1 MRSLLLVA
9 LIALPACAQSK
20 DKWPSLAPRAIE
32 SATPGSA
39 APAQPATVSA
49 PAAAVIDANARL
61 TVIGREV
68 DTLETRWNVQAKA
81 TAAAVT
87 AARGSAPSSEIWSTA
102 QLELTRLNQLG
113 NQIDDMR
120 VRLDR
125 IAGDLAV
132 AANGGADAR
141 AAIAATGAMIARVQ
155 ALGAQH
161 VTAFK
166 AADAALPR

>member
-1 MRSLLLVA
+1 MR
-9 LIALPACAQSK
+9 C
-20 DKWPSLAPRAIE
+20 
-32 SATPGSA
+32 G
-39 APAQPATVSA
+39 
-49 PAAAVIDANARL
+49 DASIRS
-61 TVIGREV
+61 EV
-68 DTLETRWNVQAKA
+68 
-81 TAAAVT
+81 
-87 AARGSAPSSEIWSTA
+87 WSTA

-141 AAIAATGAMIARVQ
+141 VAIAATGAMIARVQ

-161 VTAFK
+161 VAAFR